1 MIRLAARRYN
11 EGAHDAA
18 FEYLSFHY
26 HAPFVFGIQA
36 TFDALPS
43 DEHHGCVAIQR
54 SVLMRSYFVS
64 LSRRYCHVVNIDSII
79 DLSQQSL

>member
-1 MIRLAARRYN
+1 MIRLASRRYN

-26 HAPFVFGIQA
+26 HPPFTFGIHIHIQT

-43 DEHHGCVAIQR
+43 DEHHGCVAIR
-54 SVLMRSYFVS
+54 RGVLMRSYLS
-64 LSRRYCHVVNIDSII
+64 LGRRSIVT
-79 DLSQQSL
+79 L